1 MSEPAGT
8 DKGAPGKPRGGGPEF
23 DLDRALASVV
33 AVRSN
38 IPDDAHTAATLGTER
53 SGNGVLIR
61 DDGLVLTIGYLISEA
76 DAVWVTTG
84 LGRASAAHVVAY
96 DQGTGFGLV
105 QSLEPLDIPALAFG
119 ESAAVSEGD
128 TVVVGGF
135 GGRKNAINAR
145 VIAKK
150 EFAGYW
156 EYVLDEAI
164 FTAPAYPNWG
174 GSALISG
181 EGRLIGIGSLFIQQ
195 TKAGETGS
203 GGNMF
208 VPIDLLKPILEDLV
222 KYGQV
227 VKPPR
232 PWLGMF
238 TTEVDDKLYVA
249 GIHRNGPAD
258 RAGLKVGDLIV
269 AISGRPITA
278 LATFYR
284 SIWKLGE
291 AGVEVPLAIF
301 RDGKLLEIRV
311 HSAARAG
318 FLKRPKLH

>member
-1 MSEPAGT
+1 MSEPAGA
-8 DKGAPGKPRGGGPEF
+8 DKGAPGKSRGGGPEV
-23 DLDRALASVV
+23 DLDRVLESVV
-33 AVRSN
+33 AIRSN

-53 SGNGVLIR
+53 SGNGVIIR
-61 DDGLVLTIGYLISEA
+61 EDGLVLTIGYLISEA
-76 DAVWVTTG
+76 DGVWLTTG
-84 LGRASAAHVVAY
+84 LGRATAAHVVAY

-105 QSLEPLDIPALAFG
+105 QGLEPLDGPALPLG
-119 ESAAVSEGD
+119 NSAAVSEGD
-128 TVVVGGF
+128 SVVVGGF
-135 GGRKNAINAR
+135 GGRKHAMPAR

-174 GSALISG
+174 GSALISDD
-181 EGRLIGIGSLFIQQ
+181 GRLIGIGSLFIQQ

-208 VPIDLLKPILEDLV
+208 VPIDALKPILDDLV
-222 KYGQV
+222 NYGRV

-249 GIHRNGPAD
+249 GVNRKGPAD

-269 AISGRPITA
+269 AISGRPITG

-291 AGVEVPLAIF
+291 SGVEVPLAIF

-311 HSAARAG
+311 HSASRAE
-318 FLKRPKLH
+318 FLKRPQLH